1 LLEKKNCMHKLNVLL
16 LFVAILLTNAQQDY
30 DEEDYIEY
38 DEDLTYDGDE
48 PPPMYKTDNSTAAP
62 EKIILSATYILISA
76 IGIIANFI
84 VFFVIIAGRE
94 ISKTVT
100 AMYVL
105 QLTIT
110 DSLFLSMLP
119 LFAIHKL
126 TDDWTFGVGFCKAA
140 RFIQTQNYTAS
151 ILFLTAMSVDRYIA
165 VAYNTRSQQL
175 RTKKRTLIVCLL
187 IWIFSGLMS
196 LPQVLF
202 GKIEHRG
209 VGRSL
214 CKIVFPGSLTRD
226 QVLNDLPSIYY
237 YYPEDMEGDS
247 SGHYVSTTSGV
258 ENSTFDYD
266 QLEGVSCRDPSL
278 GLPET
283 IWSLVKIII
292 TFVIP
297 FVIITVSYVFIVR
310 KLQISESKLAS
321 SVGSRCTRVR
331 KRVTK
336 MVAILVLCF
345 AICWFPHYIMVL
357 VKLKGSFLSFT
368 TCDYLVQAFTAMAY
382 SNSAINPIL
391 YTFLGHN
398 FKDRLKESI
407 RNAKKAMLPEGFL
420 KDKIFESAMSKNG
433 WKNTSASERN
443 RKSQFLDSN
452 GTYDHRGVKL
462 QDMNKKHDS
471 NNSKKDSIKSLSLS
485 KCKNRQTEIPLCET
499 EMTPVE
505 RSSANGADDDQTNH
519 FFINKQ
525 EL

>member
-1 LLEKKNCMHKLNVLL
+1 MHKLKVLL
-16 LFVAILLTNAQQDY
+16 VFVAILLTNAQQDY
-30 DEEDYIEY
+30 DEEEYIEY
-38 DEDLTYDGDE
+38 DEDVTYDEDATYDGDE
-48 PPPMYKTDNSTAAP
+48 PPAMFNTINSTAAP
-62 EKIILSATYILISA
+62 EKIIVSATYMLISVV
-76 IGIIANFI
+76 GIIANFI

-140 RFIQTQNYTAS
+140 RFIQTLNYTAS

-187 IWIFSGLMS
+187 IWIFAGLMS
-196 LPQVLF
+196 LPQALF
-202 GKIEHRG
+202 GEIQLMG

-214 CKIVFPGSLTRD
+214 CKIVFPGSLTKE
-226 QVLNDLPSIYY
+226 QVLNDLPSLY
-237 YYPEDMEGDS
+237 YYPEETEGDS
-247 SGHYVSTTSGV
+247 SGHYVYTTIGD
-258 ENSTFDYD
+258 ENGTFDYNL
-266 QLEGVSCRDPSL
+266 LEGVSCRDPSL

-283 IWSLVKIII
+283 IWSIAKLVI

-297 FVIITVSYVFIVR
+297 FVVITVSYVFIVQ
-310 KLQISESKLAS
+310 KLRISESKLAS

-336 MVAILVLCF
+336 MVAILVVCF
-345 AICWFPHYIMVL
+345 ALCWFPYYIMTL
-357 VKLKGSFLSFT
+357 VKLKGTSLSYT
-368 TCDYLVQAFTAMAY
+368 TCDYLVQVFTAMAY
-382 SNSAINPIL
+382 ANSAINPLL

-407 RNAKKAMLPEGFL
+407 RNAKKAILPEGFL

-433 WKNTSASERN
+433 WKNTSGSERN

-452 GTYDHRGVKL
+452 GTYDYRGVLL

-471 NNSKKDSIKSLSLS
+471 NNSKKDSHSKSLSLT
-485 KCKNRQTEIPLCET
+485 KFKNRQTEIPLCET